1 MRTIAIR
8 LLLFSFVLLVFSHGA
23 FAQIGVGISVNFG
36 PPALPVY
43 EQPICPG
50 DGYLWTP
57 GYWAYDDED
66 GYYWVPG
73 TWVEAPQVGFLW
85 TPAYW
90 GWGGSAFLFHEG
102 YWGPEV
108 GFYGGINYGFG
119 YGGVGY
125 EGGRWEGG
133 HFSYNTYVNHVNTT
147 IIHNTYN
154 TRVTNVSETHVS
166 YNGGTGGVEA
176 RPTARQESYANQHHV
191 GPVGAQTQHVR
202 AARSN
207 PELPPT
213 RASRPSRLRPNPGI
227 SKLALWPPDKQAVN
241 TRLLR
246 RTRHAAMKRV
256 LQMKRI
262 PARKVAQ
269 KILRKLGPTPQI
281 TPANCS
287 RTNSRRQTRAT
298 PQPTRS
304 ISSNR
309 TSSLPSRR
317 RITKDSSS
325 SRKKNTSKPPRKT
338 TTTRK
343 NSRWSSATLNKRN
356 SLSKGIPRSRSRW
369 SSAKRRAKLHQSR
382 RAVLARKS
390 RTKREGALQNQ
401 HLNKR
406 GWRRLRLI
414 GVGPDSCCTGKV
426 GSTGTYSPRQAPPG
440 PQCS

>member
-1 MRTIAIR
+1 MRTTAIR
-8 LLLFSFVLLVFSHGA
+8 LLLFSFVLLALSHGA

-57 GYWAYDDED
+57 GYWAYDDDD

-176 RPTARQESYANQHHV
+176 RPTSQQESYANQHHV
-191 GPVGAQTQHVR
+191 GPVGAQKQHVQ

-207 PELPPT
+207 PEL
-213 RASRPSRLRPNPGI
+213 RASANQGKPPIAATAKPGDFKTGVVATRQAGGEYKAPPANAARGNEARPSTESRPENTTEARPNTTNHASELQQHKFTSPNTGNAATDKKYQQQQD
-227 SKLALWPPDKQAVN
+227 KLAAKQAQDHQKLQQQQEKEHQQATKKN
-241 TRLLR
+241 YNDAQKQPMEQRHAQQTQQLEQ
-246 RTRHAAMKRV
+246 RHAA
-256 LQMKRI
+256 Q
-262 PARKVAQ
+262 Q
-269 KILRKLGPTPQI
+269 KQVE
-281 TPANCS
+281 
-287 RTNSRRQTRAT
+287 Q
-298 PQPTRS
+298 
-304 ISSNR
+304 
-309 TSSLPSRR
+309 
-317 RITKDSSS
+317 
-325 SRKKNTSKPPRKT
+325 
-338 TTTRK
+338 
-343 NSRWSSATLNKRN
+343 
-356 SLSKGIPRSRSRW
+356 
-369 SSAKRRAKLHQSR
+369 
-382 RAVLARKS
+382 
-390 RTKREGALQNQ
+390 
-401 HLNKR
+401 
-406 GWRRLRLI
+406 
-414 GVGPDSCCTGKV
+414 
-426 GSTGTYSPRQAPPG
+426 RQAPRQTAPK
-440 PQCS
+440 PESRPPAEKRH